1 MRNESK
7 KKKFVSDLFSA
18 NTFITNDTL
27 VPVT

>member
-1 MRNESK
+1 MQNES

-18 NTFITNDTL
+18 NTFIANDTL